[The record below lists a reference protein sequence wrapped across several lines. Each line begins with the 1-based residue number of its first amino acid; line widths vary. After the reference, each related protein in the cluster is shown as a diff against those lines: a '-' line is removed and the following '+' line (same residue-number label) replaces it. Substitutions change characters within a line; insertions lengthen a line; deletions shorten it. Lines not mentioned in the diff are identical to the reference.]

1 MNARPEN
8 VPENTPENAWDAARV
23 VRSVRLFCFFLY
35 RRFTGDQCLMTATAL
50 SYTTLLSLVPLLVVV
65 FSIISA
71 FPVFETVTG
80 TMQDYIFR
88 NFLPAAGETIQAHMA
103 RFMAQAGTLTGVGIG
118 FLVITALMLM
128 NTIDGALNRIW
139 RVHRARPVVAKM
151 ATYWATLTLGPM
163 LLAISILATSYV
175 VTLSQIGGLAG
186 AAAGGVGAALLRW
199 MPFLSTCL
207 ALTLLYVL
215 VPNCR
220 VPFRYGVISAVI
232 AAALFEIAKAGFAYY
247 VAAGPVYTTIYGALA
262 TIPLFLVWI
271 YVSWAI
277 VLLGAE
283 FNYCLT
289 VFKAE
294 RFRPVKDKTVSGLI
308 AAYRVLGHLWQ
319 AQLQGETLTAELL
332 SREPLQDLDTLNEI
346 LLVLERN
353 QLVYGIE
360 SGAWGVARDLGEF
373 TLLDLYRLF
382 PGPLTVADLDGR
394 WAGVDHWNRA
404 LHERLMEA
412 RGSVDASMGIPL
424 KGLYRDPD

>member
-1 MNARPEN
+1 M
-8 VPENTPENAWDAARV
+8 
-23 VRSVRLFCFFLY
+23 
-35 RRFTGDQCLMTATAL
+35 

-65 FSIISA
+65 FSIVSA

-88 NFLPAAGETIQAHMA
+88 NFLPAAGETVQAHLE
-103 RFMAQAGTLTGVGIG
+103 RFMTRAGTLTGVGIG

-128 NTIDGALNRIW
+128 NTIDSALNTIW
-139 RVHRARPVVAKM
+139 RVRRSRPLVSKL
-151 ATYWATLTLGPM
+151 ATYWAALTLGPM

-175 VTLSQIGGLAG
+175 VTLSQMEGLAG
-186 AAAGGVGAALLRW
+186 AAVGGATTMLIRF

-220 VPFRYGVISAVI
+220 VPFRYGLISALV
-232 AAALFEIAKAGFAYY
+232 ATALFEIAKAGFAYY

-289 VFKAE
+289 VFRAE
-294 RFRPVKDKTVSGLI
+294 RFRPVKDKTVASLI
-308 AAYRVLGHLWQ
+308 FAYRMLGHLWE
-319 AQLQGETLTAELL
+319 AQLRGRTVTASELIR
-332 SREPLQDLDTLNEI
+332 REPSLDLDTLNEI
-346 LLVLERN
+346 LRRLERH
-353 QLVYGIE
+353 QLVYHVE
-360 SGAWGVARDLGEF
+360 STDGWGVARDLGEF
-373 TLLDLYRLF
+373 SLLDLYRLF
-382 PGPLTVADLDGR
+382 PGPLTVEDLDGG
-394 WAGVDHWNRA
+394 WAKTDGWSHA

-412 RGSVDASMGIPL
+412 RHTVDISMKVPL
-424 KGLYRDPD
+424 KQLYRAPDADESDGRDGVAG

>member
-1 MNARPEN
+1 MNGRTAN
-8 VPENTPENAWDAARV
+8 GWDAARIT
-23 VRSVRLFCFFLY
+23 RNVRLFCTFLY
-35 RRFTGDQCLMTATAL
+35 RRFSGDQCLMTATAL

-88 NFLPAAGETIQAHMA
+88 NFLPAAGETIQAHME
-103 RFMAQAGTLTGVGIG
+103 RFMAQAGALTGVGIG

-139 RVHRARPVVAKM
+139 RVQRARPLVAKM
-151 ATYWATLTLGPM
+151 ATYWAALTLGPM

-175 VTLSQIGGLAG
+175 VTLSQLGGLAG
-186 AAAGGVGAALLRW
+186 AAADGVGAVLLRW

-220 VPFRYGVISAVI
+220 VPLRYGLISAVV
-232 AAALFEIAKAGFAYY
+232 AAALFEIAKAAFAYY

-289 VFKAE
+289 VFRAE
-294 RFRPVKDKTVSGLI
+294 RFRPVKDKAVSGLI
-308 AAYRVLGHLWQ
+308 AAYRTLGHLWQ
-319 AQLQGETLTAELL
+319 AQLQGTTITAADLIK
-332 SREPLQDLDTLNEI
+332 REPTQDLDTLNEI
-346 LLVLERN
+346 LHNLERN
-353 QLVYGIE
+353 QVVYGVE
-360 SGAWGVARDLGEF
+360 SGAWGVSRDLGEF

-382 PGPLTVADLDGR
+382 PGPLTVADLDGA
-394 WAGVDHWNRA
+394 WAGADDWNRA
-404 LHERLMEA
+404 LHEHLTEA
-412 RGSVDASMGIPL
+412 RRSVDVSMRVPL
-424 KGLYRDPD
+424 KQLYRGADAG

>member
-1 MNARPEN
+1 MKTAQT
-8 VPENTPENAWDAARV
+8 VIDRV
-23 VRSVRLFCFFLY
+23 RRLVEAVRLFVIFLY
-35 RRFTGDQCLMTATAL
+35 RRFDGDRCLMTATAL

-88 NFLPAAGETIQAHMA
+88 SFLPAAGETIQSYMANFMA
-103 RFMAQAGTLTGVGIG
+103 RAGTLTGVGIAT
-118 FLVITALMLM
+118 LVVTALMLM

-163 LLAISILATSYV
+163 LLAISVLATSYL
-175 VTLSQIGGLAG
+175 VTLSKFDGVAG
-186 AAAGGVGAALLRW
+186 ATLLRF
-199 MPFLSTCL
+199 MPFFSTCL

-215 VPNCR
+215 VPNR
-220 VPFRYGVISAVI
+220 SVPLRYGLISALA

-289 VFKAE
+289 VFRME
-294 RFRPVKDKTVSGLI
+294 RFRPVRDKTVSGLI

-319 AQLQGETLTAELL
+319 AQLQGATLTSAELIK
-332 SREPLQDLDTLNEI
+332 REPRQDLDTLNEI
-346 LLVLERN
+346 LQHLERH
-353 QLVYGIE
+353 QLVY
-360 SGAWGVARDLGEF
+360 SVDSSAWGMSRDLGEF
-373 TLLDLYRLF
+373 TLLELYRLF
-382 PGPLTVADLDGR
+382 PGPLTVADLDGS
-394 WAGVDHWNRA
+394 WSGADHWN
-404 LHERLMEA
+404 LSLYERLSEA
-412 RGSVDASMGIPL
+412 RESVDGAMGVPL
-424 KGLYRDPD
+424 KQLYRREEEAPAI